1 MAKKMKEYQ
10 IFRCPHCACEYYDKT
25 ARKGKNVGN
34 PMLVCPNCSEKSFRN
49 TILEPALIGGKR
61 YFNIKYSS
69 LYGNVRIVLILIYA
83 AFLFTILVT
92 KDMTLS
98 ILLVLSAA
106 LLYLLYEVARIA
118 HRKIVLGSEEY
129 DNEITLS
136 LERLEDRQYAHMV
149 VSSQGIEEDSVYY
162 YEIHKEDDGGEL

>member
-10 IFRCPHCACEYYDKT
+10 IFRCPHCACEYYDST
-25 ARKGKNVGN
+25 ARKGKSVGN
-34 PMLVCPNCSEKSFRN
+34 PMLECPNCSEKSFRN

-69 LYGNVRIVLILIYA
+69 FYGNIRIILILIYA

-98 ILLVLSAA
+98 ILLVLSAT

-118 HRKIVLGSEEY
+118 HRNVVLGSEEY
-129 DNEITLS
+129 DYELTLS
-136 LERLEDRQYAHMV
+136 LNRLQDADYAHLV

-162 YEIHKEDDGGEL
+162 YEINNMTEE